1 MASSICTIRFGTTS
15 YIMVQSTKEIITDNK
30 TLLKQT
36 KSSINNEVKRKNGLK
51 KKDQNKKKKHLEIS
65 LYHYLE

>member
-36 KSSINNEVKRKNGLK
+36 KSSLNNEVKRKNGLK
-51 KKDQNKKKKHLEIS
+51 KKDQNKKIKK
-65 LYHYLE
+65 